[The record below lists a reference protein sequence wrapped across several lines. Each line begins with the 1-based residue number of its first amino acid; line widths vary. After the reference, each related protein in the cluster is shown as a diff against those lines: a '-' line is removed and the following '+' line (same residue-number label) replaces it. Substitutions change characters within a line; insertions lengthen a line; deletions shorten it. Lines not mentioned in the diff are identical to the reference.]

1 MSHPVPPLAGPVLLV
16 FLLQLSILL
25 GTAIL
30 LGRLAVRLG
39 LPQLAGELCAGVLL
53 GPSLL
58 GHFAPGLTGRIFPAA
73 HFEMLDGVGQLGML
87 LLVGVTGMSLD
98 VGLLR
103 RQSTRAAAVSVPS
116 LVIPLVLGVGLG
128 LLLPAALRPE
138 GSNGTIFALYLGV
151 ALCVSALP
159 VIAKI
164 LADFGF
170 LHRDL
175 GQLTIIS
182 AGVDDVAGWLLLSV
196 VTALA
201 TTGADPATVAIT
213 VGLLLATLLAA
224 AFVLRPLARLTLRTV
239 ARAEEPGYTV
249 AVVAAMVLLCAAGTQ
264 ALKMEALLGA
274 FLCGIVISSTGLVQ
288 PHHLSALRT
297 VVLGVLAPLFFA
309 TAGLR
314 IDLTV
319 LGQPAVALSA
329 AAVVAVAVIGKFAGA
344 YFGASLIRMDRWSA
358 TALGAGL
365 NARGVVQIVVAAVG
379 LNAGVLNTAGYTV
392 IVLVA
397 VTTSLMAP
405 PLLRMALGRIET
417 TPAERERQRAFSG
430 AASPRAQEEP

>member
-1 MSHPVPPLAGPVLLV
+1 MSHPVPPLAGPVLLT
-16 FLLQLSILL
+16 FLLQLSLLL

-30 LGRLAVRLG
+30 LGRLAVRFG
-39 LPQLAGELCAGVLL
+39 MPPLAGELCAGVLL

-58 GHFAPGLTGRIFPAA
+58 GHFAPGFTDRIFPAE
-73 HFEMLDGVGQLGML
+73 HFEMLDGVGQIGML
-87 LLVGVTGMSLD
+87 LLVGITGMHLD

-103 RQSTRAAAVSVPS
+103 RQGTRAAAISVPS

-138 GSNGTIFALYLGV
+138 GSNGTIFAMYLGV

-164 LADFGF
+164 LSDFGF

-196 VTALA
+196 VTAVA
-201 TTGADPATVAIT
+201 TTGAEPAVVAT
-213 VGLLLATLLAA
+213 AVGLLLAILLAA
-224 AFVLRPLARLTLRTV
+224 VFVLRPAAKLVLRTV
-239 ARAEEPGYTV
+239 TRANEPGYTV
-249 AVVAAMVLLCAAGTQ
+249 AAVAAMVLLCAAGTH

-274 FLCGIVISSTGLVQ
+274 FLCGIVISSTGLVE
-288 PHHLSALRT
+288 PHRLSALRT
-297 VVLGVLAPLFFA
+297 VTLGVLAPLFFA

-314 IDLTV
+314 VDLTV
-319 LGQPAVALSA
+319 LGRPTVALAAVA
-329 AAVVAVAVIGKFAGA
+329 VIAVAVIGKFAGA
-344 YFGASLIRMDRWSA
+344 YLGASLIKMDRWSA

-379 LNAGVLNTAGYTV
+379 LHAGVLNTAGYTV
-392 IVLVA
+392 VVLVA
-397 VTTSLMAP
+397 ITTSLMAP
-405 PLLRMALGRIET
+405 PLLRLALGKIET
-417 TPAERERQRAFSG
+417 TPAERERERAFSAVG
-430 AASPRAQEEP
+430 P